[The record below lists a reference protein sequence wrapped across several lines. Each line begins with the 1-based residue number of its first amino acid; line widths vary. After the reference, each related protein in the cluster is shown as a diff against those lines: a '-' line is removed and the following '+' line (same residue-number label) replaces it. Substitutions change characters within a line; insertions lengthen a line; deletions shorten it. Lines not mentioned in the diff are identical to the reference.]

1 MGYLLLLDEYQSM
14 RFELIDNVLEQGS
27 DRVVALKNVTM
38 AEEYLADHFPGF
50 PVLPGVL
57 MLEALVQAGRSLL
70 EGRGIKDR
78 PLVLAQASNVRYGTM
93 VRPGQCLNI
102 EVTLQNTLPGENGYK
117 LKGIG
122 RVDDQTAIQARFILW
137 PLTPP
142 IDRQAGEP
150 TT

>member
-1 MGYLLLLDEYQSM
+1 M
-14 RFELIDNVLEQGS
+14 RFELIDNVLEQDS

-78 PLVLAQASNVRYGTM
+78 PLVLVQVRNVRYGTM
-93 VRPGQCLNI
+93 IRPGQCLNI
-102 EVTLQNTLPGENGYK
+102 EVTLQNALPGENDYK

-122 RVDDQTAIQARFILW
+122 RVDDQTAIQARFSLS

-142 IDRQAGEP
+142 IGRQAGEP